1 MNYTRIV
8 LAAVVATI
16 VDLAYGFVVYGNL
29 LAGSFVNFPGVYRPM
44 DAQLAYMPALCG
56 GILIAMLAGATIY
69 AKGYEGGRGATEGAR
84 FGFLM
89 AFVAIGYSV
98 IVNYATMNLGRR
110 HTLMMG
116 AASLAEW
123 ILAGMVIGLMYKPV
137 GAPTR
142 ASARV

>member
-29 LAGSFVNFPGVYRPM
+29 LTASFGNFPAVYRSP
-44 DAQLAYMPALCG
+44 DTQAGYMPALCG
-56 GILIAMLAGATIY
+56 GILLAMLAAATIY

-89 AFVAIGYSV
+89 AFAFIGYGV
-98 IVNYATMNLGRR
+98 IVNYAVMNLGRR
-110 HTLMMG
+110 HTLMLAT
-116 AASLAEW
+116 AALAEW
-123 ILAGMVIGLMYKPV
+123 ILAGVVIGLMYKPSA
-137 GAPTR
+137 G
-142 ASARV
+142 SARGAARV